1 MASDTIAVAA
11 TWALAKLGDKQA
23 IPLLRKV
30 AQSGTPDMRAF
41 AVLGLGSLKDR
52 TSTALLSSTARSLD
66 AGTVAR
72 AAAAYALGEL
82 GADTEATTLVTLA
95 EGTDALPREMAILA
109 LARMGMAKG
118 DPPGGKAAIA
128 AMADAVF
135 SGDAES
141 GRARQSTETLRQAA
155 AGALVLLATKGAAD
169 ARPDALPAPDESV
182 DAESTLDQ
190 LVPRSLLAKDRAAAL
205 VAFAEPLKRAA
216 QSALSTSTERARAVL
231 DGLGGREGAFE
242 PFLGNEDAVELAS
255 ARVKAREIAAALEP
269 SVIALSRHPDPSVR
283 TKALVLLS
291 RSKSDASAVA
301 IASAVTDSSENVQR
315 VALAS
320 IGQHADAKSVAA
332 AAKIMRGHESW
343 AMRVLAAQAL
353 GRLGAAGAGAEATRQ
368 LKEAATKES
377 YALVREAALVALAT
391 YDKSEA
397 SQLAATIAQTDPE
410 PRVRETATKIRAGK

>member
-11 TWALAKLGDKQA
+11 TWALAKLGDKKA

-41 AVLGLGSLKDR
+41 AVLGLGALKDKS
-52 TSTALLSSTARSLD
+52 STALLSSTARSLD

-109 LARMGMAKG
+109 LARMGMTKG
-118 DPPGGKAAIA
+118 ESPGGKAALA

-135 SGDAES
+135 SGEAES
-141 GRARQSTETLRQAA
+141 GRARQSAETLRQAA

-169 ARPDALPAPDESV
+169 SRADALPAPDESV

-190 LVPRSLLAKDRAAAL
+190 LVPRTLAAKDRAAAL
-205 VAFAEPLKRAA
+205 VAFSEPLKRAA
-216 QSALSTSTERARAVL
+216 QSALSTSTERARSVL
-231 DGLGGREGAFE
+231 DALGGREGAFE
-242 PFLGNEDAVELAS
+242 PFLGNEDAPELAA
-255 ARVKAREIAAALEP
+255 ARVKAREIATALEP

-291 RSKSDASAVA
+291 RSKSDAAAAA
-301 IASAVTDSSENVQR
+301 IASAVTDSSESVQR

-320 IGQHADAKSVAA
+320 IGQHADTKSVTA

-353 GRLGAAGAGAEATRQ
+353 GRLGLAGASAEATRH
-368 LKEAATKES
+368 LKEAATKEA

-391 YDKSEA
+391 YDKNEA
-397 SQLAATIAQTDPE
+397 SQLASTMAQSDPE
-410 PRVRETATKIRAGK
+410 PRVRETATKIRSGK